1 LELLDLEPIGSDAKL
16 ATKGLLQYNGI
27 DLCNWRKH
35 DMDSDEIKK
44 LIRSSQVFKFNSL
57 ALAHEFI
64 YRAFEPLFIL
74 HGDDKFWV
82 TTGRIAGLLE
92 SAGYEIV
99 A

>member
-1 LELLDLEPIGSDAKL
+1 
-16 ATKGLLQYNGI
+16 
-27 DLCNWRKH
+27 
-35 DMDSDEIKK
+35 MDSDEIRD
-44 LIRSSQVFKFNSL
+44 LIESSQVFKFDSL

-64 YRAFEPLFIL
+64 YRAFDSLFIL
-74 HGDDKFWV
+74 HGDDEKFWV

>member
-1 LELLDLEPIGSDAKL
+1 MNSDKV
-16 ATKGLLQYNGI
+16 
-27 DLCNWRKH
+27 
-35 DMDSDEIKK
+35 KK

-57 ALAHEFI
+57 VLAHEFI
-64 YRAFEPLFIL
+64 YRAFESLFIL
-74 HGDDKFWV
+74 QGDDNKFWV